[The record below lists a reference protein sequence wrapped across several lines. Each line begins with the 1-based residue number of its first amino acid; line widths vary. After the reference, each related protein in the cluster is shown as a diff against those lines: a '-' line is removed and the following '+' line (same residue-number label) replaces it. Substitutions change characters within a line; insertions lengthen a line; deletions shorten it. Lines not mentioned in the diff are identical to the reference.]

1 MKTFA
6 IQLTV
11 VMMMIATS
19 AFSQNLTDSKVT
31 ASISL
36 EGQDRVEVRMMIPD
50 DEIAVLKLFEKK
62 KKNVYTKRISK
73 SKNLLLSHLITAFP
87 NGVYTYEIRNGKE
100 VVSSADI
107 VKSSGEDLRYKPVE
121 GYAEAR

>member
-1 MKTFA
+1 MKTIA

-19 AFSQNLTDSKVT
+19 AFSQNSNDSKVT

-50 DEIAVLKLFEKK
+50 DEIAVLKVFDETR
-62 KKNVYTKRISK
+62 KNVYTKRISK
-73 SKNLLLSHLITAFP
+73 TKNLLLSHMITAFP
-87 NGVYTYEIRNGKE
+87 SGIYTYEIRNGKE

-107 VKSSGEDLRYKPVE
+107 VKSPGEDLRYKTVE